1 MRTKIQMNDG
11 WEFFREGQKS
21 VKVSIPHT
29 WNAIDGANGFDYYKG
44 QCIYKKEFFVEK
56 SNESNS
62 LFLEFEGS
70 NSVTDVY
77 VNGRHL
83 GQHRGGYSTF
93 RFDVTKVLKFGEMN
107 DLEVRVDNTVFED
120 VYPQMADFTFY
131 GGIYRDVSLIVSNLI
146 HFDLMDYGSQGI
158 YVIQKNV
165 TDEVAELE
173 VKTRISNDSDEDK
186 KVRIWIDIKDSEG
199 EIAAYGAKEVLLAPK
214 ETKIE
219 SLEIQIESPR
229 LWNGK
234 KDAHMYTAICSLTS
248 FNDTI
253 DYVEIPFGT
262 RYFHVDA
269 EKGFFLNGKHLPLNG
284 VSRHQDRKDMGWAI
298 TSKEQDEDMA
308 LIKEVGATSIRLAHY
323 QHNQYFYDLC
333 DREGMIVWAEI
344 PFISIMSKTETEG
357 INPKL
362 QHKELIRQNFNHPSI
377 IFWGVQNE
385 IQIGGDRPEVR
396 KVVKELNEIAKAED
410 PTRLTT
416 MANVMFVEDEDEYN
430 FITDTVGYNKYYGWY
445 TGKTEDFGP
454 WIDEFHRKNPGVK
467 LGISEY
473 GAEGIIQYHNDDPK
487 VKDYS
492 EEYHALY
499 HETVWKIFKDRPFLW
514 STYVWNMF
522 DFGANIRDEGG
533 VKGRNNK
540 GLVTYDRKIKK
551 DAFYLYKAYWSE
563 EKFVHITG
571 KRYVDRPGK
580 SMDIKVYS
588 NCDKVS
594 LALNGV
600 QISFDERDEHIFIFK
615 DIELKDGLN
624 TVKAVAVEGESKY
637 KDTGV
642 FNRVDSINESYQAPE
657 QSGGVVANWFE
668 TPNLDDVEIEDI
680 EISDE
685 FYSTNCSFGEL
696 FENPETKK
704 IMEKFF
710 PGFEDHPM
718 FGMAQGMKIDQIAE
732 MAPEKFDDKLLYSLN
747 KELIKIEK

>member
-253 DYVEIPFGT
+253 DYVEI
-262 RYFHVDA
+262 
-269 EKGFFLNGKHLPLNG
+269 
-284 VSRHQDRKDMGWAI
+284 
-298 TSKEQDEDMA
+298 
-308 LIKEVGATSIRLAHY
+308 
-323 QHNQYFYDLC
+323 
-333 DREGMIVWAEI
+333 
-344 PFISIMSKTETEG
+344 
-357 INPKL
+357 
-362 QHKELIRQNFNHPSI
+362 
-377 IFWGVQNE
+377 
-385 IQIGGDRPEVR
+385 QIGRAHV
-396 KVVKELNEIAKAED
+396 
-410 PTRLTT
+410 
-416 MANVMFVEDEDEYN
+416 
-430 FITDTVGYNKYYGWY
+430 
-445 TGKTEDFGP
+445 
-454 WIDEFHRKNPGVK
+454 
-467 LGISEY
+467 
-473 GAEGIIQYHNDDPK
+473 
-487 VKDYS
+487 
-492 EEYHALY
+492 
-499 HETVWKIFKDRPFLW
+499 
-514 STYVWNMF
+514 
-522 DFGANIRDEGG
+522 
-533 VKGRNNK
+533 
-540 GLVTYDRKIKK
+540 
-551 DAFYLYKAYWSE
+551 
-563 EKFVHITG
+563 
-571 KRYVDRPGK
+571 
-580 SMDIKVYS
+580 
-588 NCDKVS
+588 
-594 LALNGV
+594 
-600 QISFDERDEHIFIFK
+600 
-615 DIELKDGLN
+615 
-624 TVKAVAVEGESKY
+624 
-637 KDTGV
+637 
-642 FNRVDSINESYQAPE
+642 
-657 QSGGVVANWFE
+657 
-668 TPNLDDVEIEDI
+668 
-680 EISDE
+680 
-685 FYSTNCSFGEL
+685 
-696 FENPETKK
+696 
-704 IMEKFF
+704 
-710 PGFEDHPM
+710 
-718 FGMAQGMKIDQIAE
+718 
-732 MAPEKFDDKLLYSLN
+732 
-747 KELIKIEK
+747 

>member
-1 MRTKIQMNDG
+1 
-11 WEFFREGQKS
+11 
-21 VKVSIPHT
+21 
-29 WNAIDGANGFDYYKG
+29 
-44 QCIYKKEFFVEK
+44 
-56 SNESNS
+56 
-62 LFLEFEGS
+62 
-70 NSVTDVY
+70 
-77 VNGRHL
+77 
-83 GQHRGGYSTF
+83 
-93 RFDVTKVLKFGEMN
+93 
-107 DLEVRVDNTVFED
+107 
-120 VYPQMADFTFY
+120 
-131 GGIYRDVSLIVSNLI
+131 
-146 HFDLMDYGSQGI
+146 
-158 YVIQKNV
+158 
-165 TDEVAELE
+165 
-173 VKTRISNDSDEDK
+173 
-186 KVRIWIDIKDSEG
+186 
-199 EIAAYGAKEVLLAPK
+199 
-214 ETKIE
+214 
-219 SLEIQIESPR
+219 
-229 LWNGK
+229 
-234 KDAHMYTAICSLTS
+234 
-248 FNDTI
+248 
-253 DYVEIPFGT
+253 
-262 RYFHVDA
+262 
-269 EKGFFLNGKHLPLNG
+269 
-284 VSRHQDRKDMGWAI
+284 
-298 TSKEQDEDMA
+298 
-308 LIKEVGATSIRLAHY
+308 
-323 QHNQYFYDLC
+323 
-333 DREGMIVWAEI
+333 
-344 PFISIMSKTETEG
+344 
-357 INPKL
+357 
-362 QHKELIRQNFNHPSI
+362 
-377 IFWGVQNE
+377 VQNE

-416 MANVMFVEDEDEYN
+416 MANVMFVDDEDEYN

-454 WIDEFHRKNPGVK
+454 WIDEFHRKNPEVK

-473 GAEGIIQYHNDDPK
+473 GAEGIIQYHNNDPK

-499 HETVWKIFKDRPFLW
+499 HETVWKIFKERPFLW

-533 VKGRNNK
+533 VRGRNNK

-563 EKFVHITG
+563 EKFVHIAG
-571 KRYVDRPGK
+571 KRYVDRPGRK
-580 SMDIKVYS
+580 MDVKVYS

-642 FNRVDSINESYQAPE
+642 FNRVDNINESYQAPE

-668 TPNLDDVEIEDI
+668 TPDLDDVEIEDI

-685 FYSTNCSFGEL
+685 FYSTKCSFGEL

-747 KELIKIEK
+747 KELIKIKK

>member
-1 MRTKIQMNDG
+1 MRRKIQMNDG
-11 WEFFREGQKS
+11 WEFVREGQKP

-44 QCIYKKEFFVEK
+44 ECIYKKDFFIEK
-56 SNESNS
+56 SDEANS
-62 LFLEFEGS
+62 VFLEFEGS

-93 RFDVTKVLKFGEMN
+93 RFDVTKTLKFGEMN
-107 DLEVRVDNTVFED
+107 DLEVRVDNTVFDD

-131 GGIYRDVSLIVSNLI
+131 GGLYRDVNLVITNPI

-158 YVIQKNV
+158 YIIQKNV

-173 VKTRISNDSDEDK
+173 VRTRISNDSDEDK
-186 KVRIWIDIKDSEG
+186 KVRIWIDINDADGQKV
-199 EIAAYGAKEVLLAPK
+199 IYGAKEVILSPK
-214 ETKIE
+214 ETKTE
-219 SLEIQIESPR
+219 SLDIKIEKPK
-229 LWNGK
+229 LWDGK
-234 KDAHMYTAICSLTS
+234 KDAHMYKGVCSLTAY
-248 FNDTI
+248 NDTI
-253 DYVEIPFGT
+253 DSLEIPFGT

-362 QHKELIRQNFNHPSI
+362 QLKELIRQNFNHPSI
-377 IFWGVQNE
+377 MFWGVQNE

-454 WIDEFHRKNPGVK
+454 WIDEFHKKNPGVK

-473 GAEGIIQYHNDDPK
+473 GSEGIIQYHNDDPK

-563 EKFVHITG
+563 EKFVHIAG
-571 KRYVDRPGK
+571 KRYVDRPGRK
-580 SMDIKVYS
+580 MDVKVYS

-594 LALNGV
+594 LAFNGV
-600 QISFDERDEHIFIFK
+600 EISFDEKDEKIFIFK
-615 DIELKDGLN
+615 NIELKDGYN
-624 TVKAVAVEGESKY
+624 IIKAVAVEGENKY
-637 KDTGV
+637 TDTGV

-680 EISDE
+680 EISDA

-704 IMEKFF
+704 IMDRFF

-747 KELIKIEK
+747 KELIKIKK